1 MRSFYEMRSVIENRR
16 QLKTVLQFIAEHY
29 RDKIKVSELAQLS
42 GFSESYFMSFFKQ
55 NVGMSCISYI
65 NHYRVQRAANALEET
80 TQPVMDIA
88 MDNGFDNI
96 SYFNLQFRRAFGMTP
111 REFRSRQKEGA

>member
-1 MRSFYEMRSVIENRR
+1 MN
-16 QLKTVLQFIAEHY
+16 KW
-29 RDKIKVSELAQLS
+29 
-42 GFSESYFMSFFKQ
+42 G
-55 NVGMSCISYI
+55 
-65 NHYRVQRAANALEET
+65 ANALEET

-111 REFRSRQKEGA
+111 REFRMRQKEGA